1 MEKDGTGLWRREN
14 PILSSQS
21 NLVFQIDKGSG
32 RSWARVRN
40 VHRTQGRGQR
50 GCSFTS
56 LPLYPAQLKA
66 PQQPHSWELPEEQGR
81 AGVMEREAPQGQSL
95 REGWGGEE
103 GAVQV
108 RAVLEGA
115 G

>member
-1 MEKDGTGLWRREN
+1 
-14 PILSSQS
+14 
-21 NLVFQIDKGSG
+21 
-32 RSWARVRN
+32 
-40 VHRTQGRGQR
+40 
-50 GCSFTS
+50 
-56 LPLYPAQLKA
+56 
-66 PQQPHSWELPEEQGR
+66 
-81 AGVMEREAPQGQSL
+81 MEREAPQGQSL